1 MTTRKL
7 EPHFV
12 QVPIETAKK
21 ILKKEMQKA
30 AAKAGASP
38 GLPKG
43 REGRK
48 S

>member
-7 EPHFV
+7 EPHFEH
-12 QVPIETAKK
+12 VPIETAEK

-38 GLPKG
+38 VLPKG
-43 REGRK
+43 REEKK